1 MEKPLAP
8 QTDHITPDVQGCA
21 DFIIGSSLCS
31 EQDHLGT
38 QDFEIR
44 QRIFSRA
51 VFQDFSFLFREHDW
65 ERAYSGH
72 PDRPPL
78 GRRYQKRQK

>member
-1 MEKPLAP
+1 MEEPLTP
-8 QTDHITPDVQGCA
+8 QTDHIAPDVQGGA
-21 DFIIGSSLCS
+21 DFIIGSSLGRK
-31 EQDHLGT
+31 QDHLGT

-51 VFQDFSFLFREHDW
+51 VFQDFSFLFREHDL

-78 GRRYQKRQK
+78 GGR

>member
-1 MEKPLAP
+1 MEEPLTP
-8 QTDHITPDVQGCA
+8 QTDHIAPDVQGGA
-21 DFIIGSSLCS
+21 DFIIGSSLGRK
-31 EQDHLGT
+31 QDHLGT

-51 VFQDFSFLFREHDW
+51 VFQDFSFLFREHDL

-78 GRRYQKRQK
+78 G

>member
-1 MEKPLAP
+1 MEEALAP
-8 QTDHITPDVQGCA
+8 QADHVASDVQGCA
-21 DFIIGSSLCS
+21 DFIIGLSLGS
-31 EQDHLGT
+31 KQDHLGT

-44 QRIFSRA
+44 QRIFSGT
-51 VFQDFSFLFREHDW
+51 VFQDFSFLFREHDL

-78 GRRYQKRQK
+78 G

>member
-1 MEKPLAP
+1 MEEPLTP
-8 QTDHITPDVQGCA
+8 QTDHIAPDVQGGA
-21 DFIIGSSLCS
+21 DFIIGSSLGRK
-31 EQDHLGT
+31 QDHLGT

-44 QRIFSRA
+44 QRIFSGTS
-51 VFQDFSFLFREHDW
+51 FQGFSFLFREHDL

-78 GRRYQKRQK
+78 GGR